1 MRCTYCMPREI
12 FGRDYQFLSRQQML
26 SYEEITRVVKAFVQ
40 LGTRKVRI
48 TGGEPLL
55 RRQLPQLVKMLSVI
69 PGLEDL
75 TLTTNGALLQ
85 QYAQALAD
93 AGLQR
98 LTVSLDAVDTEVFA
112 AMTDSDIAV
121 SQVMEGIQAAEAVGL
136 GPIKINVVVK
146 KNVNDH
152 LVVDLARQ
160 FHGTGHIIRF
170 IEYMD
175 VGATNGWQL
184 VDVVPV
190 AILVDRINAVMPL
203 EPLEPNYQGEVARR
217 WRYVDGGGEVGFI
230 ASVSQPFCTD
240 CTRARVSADGK
251 VYTCLFS
258 SQGHDLRH
266 LLRSGSSPH
275 DLTQVIDSIWHSRKD
290 RYSELR
296 AAQAPSFSKVEM
308 SYIGG

>member
-26 SYEEITRVVKAFVQ
+26 SYEEITRLVKSFVQ

-55 RRQLPQLVKMLSVI
+55 RRQLPQLVQMLSVI

-98 LTVSLDAVDTEVFA
+98 LTVSLDAVDTEVFK

-121 SQVMEGIQAAEAVGL
+121 SQVMEGIQAAEDAGL

-184 VDVVPV
+184 TDVVPA
-190 AILVDRINAVMPL
+190 AILIDRINAVMPL
-203 EPLEPNYQGEVARR
+203 ESLEPNYQGEVARR

-230 ASVSQPFCTD
+230 ASVSQPFCTN
-240 CTRARVSADGK
+240 CTRARISADGK
-251 VYTCLFS
+251 VYTCLFA

-275 DLTQVIDSIWHSRKD
+275 DLTQAIYSIWRSRED

-296 AAQAPSFSKVEM
+296 AAQASSLSKVEM